1 MLLNIVQL
9 RVEISAF
16 DAIPNV
22 SYSTSSMNSTKS
34 IASSKKMSIILFIYI
49 FYC

>member
-22 SYSTSSMNSTKS
+22 RYSTSSMDSTKS
-34 IASSKKMSIILFIYI
+34 VASSKK
-49 FYC
+49 CQ